1 MPVHYSE
8 KAQVTGLRKLTR
20 VAGFLVVLSFLSATK
35 AQEPSTQQEYEIA
48 QRKAVTAL
56 RRLDTGLIT
65 PQVFAAYNKNLKTY
79 RTLLSNGTNGRNQK
93 ELDALRAGLAYRIQ
107 VLSDVT
113 IQADAKT
120 LEIAFTNAERDIAG
134 AGNLILNANDKKTFR
149 ELVYKEA
156 LPLIKNLMEDNFLAR
171 SMALELLLEMEV
183 VQPRGNARIEMF
195 DQVDDV
201 ILSVL
206 NDTDQPDAV
215 KIRAANS
222 AKRYLIKANAI
233 PQIQNAIAEALI
245 VELTRQFVGVPYQ
258 NTIMMA
264 LEHVSSPRQL
274 VAPRKPAVFDVAVTM
289 LSDQSQDLRIRCRA
303 ARVLGRAG
311 YDGQIDFEPLAWKV
325 AELTLETAARFNQA
339 PNKTDPMWRYCGWY
353 LYTAF
358 HHEIR
363 QETSGRPPADPKG
376 FLNRAAKS
384 ELVRAAYT
392 AAVPAA
398 AHMAFID
405 QPVDGRQLTS
415 LAGWIDKNAPGN
427 MKYDPSS
434 APISPAG
441 ASTGSSDQ

>member
-1 MPVHYSE
+1 MPVHHSE
-8 KAQVTGLRKLTR
+8 RDLVTGLRKLTR
-20 VAGFLVVLSFLSATK
+20 VARILIVLSLASIAE
-35 AQEPSTQQEYEIA
+35 AQEPSTQQDYEIA

-65 PQVFAAYNKNLKTY
+65 PQVFSDYNKNLKTY
-79 RTLLSNGTNGRNQK
+79 RTLLSNGTNGRTQRD
-93 ELDALRAGLAYRIQ
+93 LDVLRAGLMYRIL

-113 IQADAKT
+113 IQGDAKT
-120 LEIAFTNAERDIAG
+120 LEIAFTNVERDISG

-156 LPLIKNLMEDNFLAR
+156 LPRIQKLVQDNFLAR
-171 SMALELLLEMEV
+171 SMGLELLLEMEV

-195 DQVDDV
+195 DQVHDV
-201 ILSVL
+201 ILSIL
-206 NDTDQPDAV
+206 KDKGQPDAV

-233 PQIQNAIAEALI
+233 PQIQNALAEAMI
-245 VELTRQFVGVPYQ
+245 AELTRPFVSVPFQ
-258 NTIMMA
+258 NTILMA
-264 LEHVSSPRQL
+264 LEHITSPRQL
-274 VAPRKPAVFDVAVTM
+274 VAPRKPIVFDAAVSI

-311 YDGQIDFEPLAWKV
+311 YDAQIDFEPLAWKV
-325 AELTLETAARFNQA
+325 AELTLETAARFSQA
-339 PNKTDPMWRYCGWY
+339 SNRKDPMWDYCGWY

-358 HHEIR
+358 HHESR

-392 AAVPAA
+392 AAVGPAA
-398 AHMAFID
+398 NMAFD
-405 QPVDGRQLTS
+405 DKPVDGRQLTT
-415 LAGWIDKNAPGN
+415 LAAWTDKNTPAN

-434 APISPAG
+434 APVRPVGATAAG
-441 ASTGSSDQ
+441 SGP